1 MKQKQEASQHAE
13 RIAKMVVAA
22 RLEVQKKQLL
32 DHEGWS
38 EEDLEE
44 AFALFRKTET
54 VSIMGAVATSTFNS
68 EAICVKRLVL
78 ETMAAPLG
86 EAARVREATAPR
98 RRNYAAPNTSRGL
111 AGDKALE
118 AQDADQRR
126 RDAEAANSAAAA
138 AERKKKADEKF
149 AIDCEEKIPG
159 IVDALSGEGAKEP
172 GDLAEGPVRNLAP
185 GVRRTRRS
193 GRGPDVP
200 RTGPGRGRT
209 SPRRAPDAA
218 GRRRTQVEVP
228 PDGRRTGAGRAP
240 DAAGRK
246 LKFPGRRRTPP
257 DAAGRAP
264 DAAGRRLR
272 T

>member
-1 MKQKQEASQHAE
+1 MKALAAAATSREDAARSTAARREAVKQKQEASQHAE

-86 EAARVREATAPR
+86 EAARAREATAPR

-149 AIDCEEKIPG
+149 AIDCEATPSP
-159 IVDALSGEGAKEP
+159 LRPEP
-172 GDLAEGPVRNLAP
+172 V
-185 GVRRTRRS
+185 
-193 GRGPDVP
+193 PDVV
-200 RTGPGRGRT
+200 RESLQEGERMNVR
-209 SPRRAPDAA
+209 SSSMS
-218 GRRRTQVEVP
+218 
-228 PDGRRTGAGRAP
+228 
-240 DAAGRK
+240 
-246 LKFPGRRRTPP
+246 
-257 DAAGRAP
+257 
-264 DAAGRRLR
+264 
-272 T
+272 